1 MKKKNTKTDDPLLE
15 IAEALTRQ
23 LSCYVKERKKIGEF
37 DTSEINPDK
46 DGICRRVDVGIEE
59 FSRGN
64 KHVWIFIEFENGTQ
78 KGTLFYGTEDKL
90 RVWVKHITEIPVIYE
105 YITDAIKTWGWHN
118 GH

>member
-1 MKKKNTKTDDPLLE
+1 MKKKNMKTDDPLLE

-90 RVWVKHITEIPVIYE
+90 RVWVKHITEVPVLYE